1 MYSKFKLNVIND
13 TDFFLSNYYRDE
25 GLKYLCKYKEK
36 IQNKLEAYIDYNT
49 GYIDGEKLEKA
60 LFKEIDTDVFLSHS
74 HKDEDLA
81 ISIAGWLKK
90 EMGLTAFVDSCVWSY
105 VDNILENINNNY
117 NVIGEKSNGNKIY
130 DYNKANYIASH
141 IYLML
146 NSALNNMIN
155 KTECLIFINTP
166 NSTIQI
172 DEIIDDQQT
181 LSPWIYSEIVMANTM
196 KITYPTR
203 RVIIKKG
210 FYQHTEINEDVNITH
225 KLDFSNFIDIDLSVL
240 KKWKCQWNRQ
250 GHALD
255 TLYKIVVQG
264 GILYG

>member
-13 TDFFLSNYYRDE
+13 TDFFLGNYYYDE
-25 GLKYLCKYKEK
+25 GLKSLGKYKEK
-36 IQNKLEAYIDYNT
+36 IKNKLEAYIDYST
-49 GYIDGEKLEKA
+49 GYIDGEKLEKT

-74 HKDEDLA
+74 HKDKDLA
-81 ISIAGWLKK
+81 ISIAGWLKE

-105 VDNILENINNNY
+105 ADNILKNINNSY
-117 NVIGEKSNGNKIY
+117 NVIGEKSNGYRIY

-172 DEIIDDQQT
+172 DKIIDEQQT

-196 KITYPTR
+196 KITYPIR
-203 RVIIKKG
+203 EVIIKKE

-240 KKWKCQWNRQ
+240 KKWKCQWNWH

-255 TLYKIVVQG
+255 TLYEIVVQG